1 MNHCNG
7 DIFSAPSP
15 TISHQMWRKENE
27 EKCRKYFVLSQ
38 ILITYNWCFRADL
51 VFQKSAKKRAEA
63 SKMME
68 KEMADTSA
76 RQEKVDHKLK
86 ERIGNEH

>member
-1 MNHCNG
+1 M
-7 DIFSAPSP
+7 
-15 TISHQMWRKENE
+15 
-27 EKCRKYFVLSQ
+27 
-38 ILITYNWCFRADL
+38 

-63 SKMME
+63 MKMME

-86 ERIGNEH
+86 ERIGISTVDKNKINSNSTIYKRRLYFGQRRLKVRFTGGMMRKIN

>member
-1 MNHCNG
+1 MQKVFEIDNQTN
-7 DIFSAPSP
+7 A
-15 TISHQMWRKENE
+15 K
-27 EKCRKYFVLSQ
+27 L
-38 ILITYNWCFRADL
+38 ILIVVRADL

-63 SKMME
+63 TKMME

-86 ERIGNEH
+86 ERIGNKH

>member
-1 MNHCNG
+1 MRRNAES
-7 DIFSAPSP
+7 ILLL
-15 TISHQMWRKENE
+15 RKFQELTF
-27 EKCRKYFVLSQ
+27 CV
-38 ILITYNWCFRADL
+38 FRADL